1 MQLSEER
8 VFQAGRIATIKDL
21 MQNIPCFFVQGTGRR
36 LVRLEKEGGKERVI
50 NDDVRPHFHPV
61 A

>member
-36 LVRLEKEGGKERVI
+36 LVRLEKE
-50 NDDVRPHFHPV
+50 
-61 A
+61 